1 MNKSAGKMALSA
13 LAALAGLALFVFVAL
28 SGDDI
33 SRSVNGLCSGLG
45 GALIGLGG
53 AGLIIPLAMRAMTP
67 EQRKEAERGERDE
80 RIIAIRI
87 HAAQDSWYWT
97 LIVLWVPFVAALVR
111 GETFWMVLCPAVIV
125 LHCAL
130 YLVNMYRWSKKL

>member
-1 MNKSAGKMALSA
+1 MNGKLVLSG
-13 LAALAGLALFVFVAL
+13 LAAAAGLVLFVAVLLAGEQMGAGMV
-28 SGDDI
+28 
-33 SRSVNGLCSGLG
+33 GLCAGIGGALLGLG
-45 GALIGLGG
+45 GGGLF
-53 AGLIIPLAMRAMTP
+53 LPLAMRAMTP

-80 RIIAIRI
+80 RIIATRI

>member
-1 MNKSAGKMALSA
+1 MNGKLVLSG
-13 LAALAGLALFVFVAL
+13 LAAAAGLVLFVAVLLAGERMGAGMV
-28 SGDDI
+28 
-33 SRSVNGLCSGLG
+33 GLCAGIGGALLGLG
-45 GALIGLGG
+45 GGGLF
-53 AGLIIPLAMRAMTP
+53 LPLAMRAMTP
-67 EQRKEAERGERDE
+67 EQRKEADRGERDE

>member
-1 MNKSAGKMALSA
+1 MNGKLVLSGLAAAAGLVLFVAVLLAGGQMSAGM
-13 LAALAGLALFVFVAL
+13 V
-28 SGDDI
+28 
-33 SRSVNGLCSGLG
+33 GLCAGIGGALLGLG
-45 GALIGLGG
+45 GGGLF
-53 AGLIIPLAMRAMTP
+53 LPVAMRAMTP

-80 RIIAIRI
+80 RIIAIRT

>member
-1 MNKSAGKMALSA
+1 MNGKLVLSGLAAAAGLVLFVAVLFAGERMSAGM
-13 LAALAGLALFVFVAL
+13 V
-28 SGDDI
+28 
-33 SRSVNGLCSGLG
+33 GLCAGIGGALLGLG
-45 GALIGLGG
+45 GGGLF
-53 AGLIIPLAMRAMTP
+53 LPVAMRAMTP

-80 RIIAIRI
+80 RIIAIRT

>member
-1 MNKSAGKMALSA
+1 MNGKLVLSG
-13 LAALAGLALFVFVAL
+13 LAAAAGLVLFVAVLFAGGQMGAGMV
-28 SGDDI
+28 
-33 SRSVNGLCSGLG
+33 GLCAGIGGALLGLG
-45 GALIGLGG
+45 GGGLF
-53 AGLIIPLAMRAMTP
+53 LPVAMRAMTP

-80 RIIAIRI
+80 RIIAIRT